1 MNGKIFIDTNVLI
14 YAHDLDAGKKHQIA
28 VKIVKDMW
36 DNRTGVLSTQVLQ
49 EFYINVTKKILKTI
63 SPMEARE
70 IIRSYMSWEITENT
84 PMSIVRASEIE
95 EKYRISFW
103 DALIVVAAYSA
114 KVDKILTEDLNSGQ
128 MIEGI
133 FIENPFNFKISDKV
147 KNE

>member
-1 MNGKIFIDTNVLI
+1 VKSSMNGKIFIDTNVLI
-14 YAHDLDAGKKHQIA
+14 YAHDLDAGKKQTIA
-28 VKIVKDMW
+28 VKIIKDIW
-36 DNRTGVLSTQVLQ
+36 ESKNGVISPQVLQ

-70 IIRSYMSWEITENT
+70 IIRSYMSWEITENYPT
-84 PMSIVRASEIE
+84 SILRASEIE

-114 KVDKILTEDLNSGQ
+114 KVDKILTEDLNAGQ

-133 FIENPFNFKISDKV
+133 FIENPFGQRK
-147 KNE
+147 E